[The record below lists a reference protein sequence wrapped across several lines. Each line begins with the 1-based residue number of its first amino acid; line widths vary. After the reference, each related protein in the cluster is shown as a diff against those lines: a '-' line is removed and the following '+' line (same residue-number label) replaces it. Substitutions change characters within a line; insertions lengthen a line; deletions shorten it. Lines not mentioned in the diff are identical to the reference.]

1 MTTIDLT
8 RPDGRVLEVLVG
20 GDPDG
25 FPFVFHGGQPSA
37 AVAYPP
43 FDTAARDA
51 GLRLVTT
58 SRPGYGRSTPRP
70 GYRVVDDV
78 ADTLAVLD
86 HLGLGDFVTA
96 GLSGGGPRALACAA
110 LTSRC
115 RAAASIAGIAPRD
128 TVGLDWF
135 TGMAPE
141 NLAEYTAAAAGSD
154 EYGAYLEREF
164 LPVLQATADDIADS
178 LGELVTAVDRAAITG
193 ELAEWLART
202 FHHAAA
208 QGVVGMRDDGLA
220 LTSAW
225 GFDLASVAAPV
236 AVWQGDQDAMVPF
249 AHGAWL
255 AEHVPGARAHLVPGE
270 GHLSIMERVDDI
282 LADLRSLAGLSR

>member
-1 MTTIDLT
+1 M
-8 RPDGRVLEVLVG
+8 
-20 GDPDG
+20 
-25 FPFVFHGGQPSA
+25 
-37 AVAYPP
+37 
-43 FDTAARDA
+43 
-51 GLRLVTT
+51 
-58 SRPGYGRSTPRP
+58 
-70 GYRVVDDV
+70 
-78 ADTLAVLD
+78 
-86 HLGLGDFVTA
+86 
-96 GLSGGGPRALACAA
+96 
-110 LTSRC
+110 
-115 RAAASIAGIAPRD
+115 
-128 TVGLDWF
+128 
-135 TGMAPE
+135 
-141 NLAEYTAAAAGSD
+141 
-154 EYGAYLEREF
+154 
-164 LPVLQATADDIADS
+164 LQATADDIADS
-178 LGELVTAVDRAAITG
+178 LGELVTPVDRAVITG

-282 LADLRSLAGLSR
+282 LADLRALAGLSR